1 MIAQIAVSA
10 AVFAIDKPY
19 DYRIPE
25 GMPLVPGLRVR
36 VPFGRANKPTEG
48 VVLALAEGSEEKL
61 KPVAET
67 LDDAPVLSERELH
80 LAAFLRERYFCTFY
94 DAIKAI
100 LPAGVWFREK
110 SRYAVV
116 PGTDWR
122 HAAARRPDALAVMQT
137 LESLGGSAEL
147 ETLRKQFSPDALDDA
162 LRYLLKKKLVSCDTN
177 HARRVRDKTERIVGL
192 GVSAEEAL
200 AYAQTKR
207 RSAAMQCAVLEML
220 AALGEC
226 AAKELCYFTG
236 ATNATLNRLEQLGYL
251 VSREQEEL
259 RCKIAAPDRPAATI
273 VLNEEQQAA
282 FDGLSAQYAQGKP
295 GVALLYGVTGS
306 GKTSVYLRLISRC
319 LTDGRSAVVLVPEIA
334 LTPQLLSL
342 FAAHFGERVAVLH
355 SSLSIVERYDAWKR
369 IRSGDAR
376 VILGT
381 RSAVFAPAQNLGLLI
396 VDEEQEHT
404 YKSENSPRYHA
415 REVAIYRGVQEGA
428 LVVLGSATP
437 SVETMYRAKKDI
449 YRLYTMRR
457 RYNRQALPSV
467 ELADMKQELKSGNP
481 TAISEPLLLALRE
494 NVKNGQQSILFL
506 NRRGT
511 SRMIACVDCGYVPV
525 CPACS
530 VNLTYHHANNR
541 LMCHYCGR
549 SEPLPV
555 RCPACGGHLKQIGF
569 GTQKVQEQLEAL
581 LPGVRVLRM
590 DADTVSATN
599 THEKLLREFQ
609 EQQIPILLGTQMV
622 TKGLNFE
629 NVTLVGVLDAD
640 MSLYVGSYKAT
651 ETTFSMI
658 TQVVGRAGRGAIG
671 GRALIQTMT
680 PRNQVLEL
688 AAQQNY
694 DAFFENELPLR
705 RARGCPPYR
714 DLLTVTFHGLDEQ
727 EVWRGAQDFR
737 RMLQAQLASP
747 FYKTEQVSLLGPAP
761 AAVARVNY
769 RYRCRL
775 TLSCVN
781 TRTLRR
787 LVAYCMQEFAK
798 NRKYRAVGV
807 FADVNSDE

>member
-147 ETLRKQFSPDALDDA
+147 ETLRKQFSPDALDDT

-220 AALGEC
+220 ATLGEC

-259 RCKIAAPDRPAATI
+259 RCKIAAPDRPAAPI

-437 SVETMYRAKKDI
+437 SVETMYRAKKNI

-658 TQVVGRAGRGAIG
+658 TQVVGRAGRGALG

-727 EVWRGAQDFR
+727 EVWHGAQDFR